1 MTQPIIGP
9 EGLPL
14 TLEELPSPQA
24 KRWVSRMKAEVVVAV
39 EAGLLTMRD
48 ACVRYRM
55 SPEEFLAWQA
65 AFSRHGMVGLR
76 VTKRQPAKAGGQF
89 SAGCS

>member
-14 TLEELPSPQA
+14 TLENLPSPQTR
-24 KRWVSRMKAEVVVAV
+24 RWVSRMKAEVVVAV
-39 EAGLLTMRD
+39 ERGLLSMRD

-55 SPEEFLAWQA
+55 SPEEFLSWQA

-76 VTKRQPAKAGGQF
+76 VTKRQPVRVDGQF
-89 SAGCS
+89 SADCS